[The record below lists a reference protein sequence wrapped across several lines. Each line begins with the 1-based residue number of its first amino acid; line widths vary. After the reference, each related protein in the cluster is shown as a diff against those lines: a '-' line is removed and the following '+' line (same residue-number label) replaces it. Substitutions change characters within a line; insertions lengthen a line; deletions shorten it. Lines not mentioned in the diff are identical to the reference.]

1 MGVINVLGQQA
12 VGDQFSTHICGSRGA
27 IPTRARPAHRKRL
40 CPVAAL
46 APRVRR
52 LDGPDLILR
61 SGRLLTMERPGSE
74 VEAVAARG
82 GVIVA
87 AGRDGEVVRLRQS
100 KTRMLDLRGRFA
112 LPGFIDCHT
121 HFAKRALGIT
131 RVDLHSARS
140 RDAMVARLAA
150 RRAKTPPG
158 EWILGRGWDD
168 SKWRDRRFP
177 TRRDLDA
184 KIRDRP
190 VKASRVDGHSC
201 VVNTAGWKALKMS
214 VDFSGVE
221 RDARGRPTGV
231 LKEAA
236 YEETLDRIVDPPEL
250 YRKALPLMERRAH
263 KLGVT
268 TVCDF
273 VDPKD
278 LRAYIERRRS
288 GRLAVRVS
296 AAVWLRHLDAVESA
310 GLGAGLGDEWLRL
323 TGLKMYGDGSI
334 GSRTAAM
341 YRPYADEPGNKGALN
356 LERAKMAEAIG
367 RARALGLQA
376 CIHAIGDRGV
386 DEVIAAF
393 ELASAEVPRAR
404 FARERHR
411 IEHCELVTKD
421 GIRRMR
427 RLGLVASMQPNFV
440 GNWSAK
446 GRLYDQRIG
455 PGWLGRDNP
464 MRFMIDGGLTVAF
477 GSDNMPFSPLYGIH
491 SAVNAPFPSQR
502 LTVLEALSAYTRD
515 AAFAI
520 REEGNR
526 GTLEVGKFADIAVLS
541 GDPRDAPT
549 RVGDL
554 AVHATVVGGTVVW
567 RKPA

>member
-1 MGVINVLGQQA
+1 
-12 VGDQFSTHICGSRGA
+12 
-27 IPTRARPAHRKRL
+27 
-40 CPVAAL
+40 
-46 APRVRR
+46 
-52 LDGPDLILR
+52 LDGPEIIVH
-61 SGRLLTMERPGSE
+61 SGRLLTMKSPRDE
-74 VEAVAARG
+74 VEALAVRG
-82 GVIVA
+82 GRIAA
-87 AGRDGEVVRLRQS
+87 AGSDGEIRRLRTS
-100 KTRMLDLRGRFA
+100 ATRVLDLHGKFA

-140 RDAMVARLAA
+140 RDAVVARLAA
-150 RRAKTPPG
+150 RRGKTPEG

-168 SKWRDRRFP
+168 SKWKDRRFP

-184 KIRDRP
+184 KIPDRP

-201 VVNTAGWKALKMS
+201 VVNTAGWKALKMPL
-214 VDFSGVE
+214 DFPGVE

-250 YRKALPLMERRAH
+250 YRKALPLMERRSH

-288 GRLAVRVS
+288 GAMRVRVC
-296 AAVWLRHLDAVESA
+296 AAVWLRHLGAVESA
-310 GLGAGLGDEWLRL
+310 GLAAGLGDEWLRL

-341 YRPYADEPGNKGALN
+341 YRPYADEPSNKGALN
-356 LERAKMAEAIG
+356 LDRRALARAIG

-393 ELASAEVPRAR
+393 ELAARGVPRAR

-421 GIRRMR
+421 GISRMR
-427 RLGLVASMQPNFV
+427 RLGLIASMQPNFV

-446 GRLYDQRIG
+446 GKLYDQRIG
-455 PGWLGRDNP
+455 PGWLGADNP

-491 SAVNAPFPSQR
+491 SAVNAPFVSQR
-502 LTVLEALSAYTRD
+502 LSVVEALAAYTRD
-515 AAFAI
+515 AAFAV
-520 REEGNR
+520 REEANR
-526 GTLEVGKFADIAVLS
+526 GTLEGGKFADIAVLS
-541 GDPRDAPT
+541 GDPRDAPDEI
-549 RVGDL
+549 GDL
-554 AVHATVVGGTVVW
+554 LVETTLIGGENVW
-567 RKPA
+567 QRTA

>member
-1 MGVINVLGQQA
+1 M
-12 VGDQFSTHICGSRGA
+12 H
-27 IPTRARPAHRKRL
+27 
-40 CPVAAL
+40 
-46 APRVRR
+46 
-52 LDGPDLILR
+52 GPSLILR
-61 SGRLLTMERPGSE
+61 SGRILTMEREGSE
-74 VEAVAARG
+74 VEALAISG
-82 GVIVA
+82 GRIGA
-87 AGRDGEVVRLRQS
+87 AGTDGEIVRLRNS
-100 KTRMLDLRGRFA
+100 KTRVIDLNGRFA
-112 LPGFIDCHT
+112 MPGFIDCHT

-131 RVDLHSARS
+131 RVDLHTARS
-140 RDAMVARLAA
+140 REAVVARLAA
-150 RRAKTPPG
+150 RRPRTPPG

-168 SKWRDRRFP
+168 SKWKDRRFP
-177 TRRDLDA
+177 TRHDLDA
-184 KIRDRP
+184 KIADRP

-201 VVNTAGWKALKMS
+201 VVNTAGWKALKMP

-221 RDARGRPTGV
+221 LDPRGRPTGV

-236 YEETLDRIVDPPEL
+236 YEATLDRIVDPPEL

-263 KLGVT
+263 RLGVT

-288 GRLAVRVS
+288 GRMRVRVS
-296 AAVWLRHLDAVESA
+296 AAVWLRHLEAIESA

-341 YRPYADEPGNKGALN
+341 YRAYADEPGNKGALN
-356 LERAKMAEAIG
+356 LDRAAMALAINH
-367 RARALGLQA
+367 ARALGLQA

-393 ELASAEVPRAR
+393 ELAARQVPRAR

-421 GIRRMR
+421 GIGRMR
-427 RLGLVASMQPNFV
+427 RLGLIASMQPNFV

-446 GRLYDQRIG
+446 GKLYDQRIG
-455 PGWLGRDNP
+455 PGWLGADNP
-464 MRFMIDGGLTVAF
+464 MRFMIDGGLKVAF
-477 GSDNMPFSPLYGIH
+477 GSDNMPFSPLYGIQ

-502 LTVLEALSAYTRD
+502 LRVFEALAAYTRD

-520 REEGNR
+520 REESNR
-526 GTLEVGKFADIAVLS
+526 GTLEVGKFADITVLS
-541 GDPRDAPT
+541 GDPREQESEI
-549 RVGDL
+549 GDL
-554 AVHATVVGGTVVW
+554 FVHATFVGGENVW
-567 RKPA
+567 RRRS

>member
-1 MGVINVLGQQA
+1 MDA
-12 VGDQFSTHICGSRGA
+12 
-27 IPTRARPAHRKRL
+27 
-40 CPVAAL
+40 
-46 APRVRR
+46 
-52 LDGPDLILR
+52 DLILR
-61 SGRLLTMERPGSE
+61 SGRLFTLGRGAAEAEALAAGGGRILAVGSDRE
-74 VEAVAARG
+74 VLRLRAARTK
-82 GVIVA
+82 
-87 AGRDGEVVRLRQS
+87 VV
-100 KTRMLDLRGRFA
+100 DLRGRFA

-131 RVDLHSARS
+131 RVDLHAVRS
-140 RDAMVARLAA
+140 REAMVARLAA
-150 RRAKTPPG
+150 HRKRTPPG

-168 SKWRDRRFP
+168 SRWKDRRFP
-177 TRRDLDA
+177 TMRDLDA
-184 KIRDRP
+184 AIPDRP

-201 VVNTAGWKALKMS
+201 VVNSLGWKALAMPA
-214 VDFSGVE
+214 DFSGVE
-221 RDARGRPTGV
+221 RDARGNPTGI

-278 LRAYIERRRS
+278 MRAYIERRRT
-288 GRLAVRVS
+288 GAQRVRVS
-296 AAVWLRHLDAVESA
+296 AAVWLRHLDAVEAS
-310 GLGAGLGDEWLRL
+310 GFGAGIGDEWLRL

-341 YRPYADEPGNKGALN
+341 RAPYADDPGNRGAMN
-356 LERAKMAEAIG
+356 LERPAMAEAIG

-386 DEVIAAF
+386 EEVIAAF
-393 ELASAEVPRAR
+393 EEAAEGVPRAR

-427 RLGLVASMQPNFV
+427 RLGLIASMQPNFV

-446 GRLYDQRIG
+446 GKLYDQRIG
-455 PGWLGRDNP
+455 PGWLGHDNP
-464 MRFMIDGGLTVAF
+464 MRLMVDGGLTVAF

-491 SAVNAPFPSQR
+491 SAVNAPFPAQQ
-502 LTVLEALSAYTRD
+502 LTVEEALAAYTRE
-515 AAFAI
+515 AAFAV
-520 REEGNR
+520 REEETR
-526 GTLEVGKFADIAVLS
+526 GTLEVGKLADVAVLD
-541 GDPRDAPT
+541 GDPREAPGEI
-549 RVGDL
+549 GDL
-554 AVHATVVGGTVVW
+554 SVWATVVGGELVW
-567 RKPA
+567 KARA

>member
-1 MGVINVLGQQA
+1 
-12 VGDQFSTHICGSRGA
+12 
-27 IPTRARPAHRKRL
+27 
-40 CPVAAL
+40 
-46 APRVRR
+46 
-52 LDGPDLILR
+52 
-61 SGRLLTMERPGSE
+61 
-74 VEAVAARG
+74 
-82 GVIVA
+82 
-87 AGRDGEVVRLRQS
+87 
-100 KTRMLDLRGRFA
+100 
-112 LPGFIDCHT
+112 
-121 HFAKRALGIT
+121 
-131 RVDLHSARS
+131 
-140 RDAMVARLAA
+140 
-150 RRAKTPPG
+150 
-158 EWILGRGWDD
+158 
-168 SKWRDRRFP
+168 
-177 TRRDLDA
+177 
-184 KIRDRP
+184 
-190 VKASRVDGHSC
+190 
-201 VVNTAGWKALKMS
+201 
-214 VDFSGVE
+214 
-221 RDARGRPTGV
+221 V

-236 YEETLDRIVDPPEL
+236 YEETLDRIVDPPDL

-268 TVCDF
+268 TVCDV

-278 LRAYIERRRS
+278 LRAYIERRRT
-288 GRLAVRVS
+288 GAMRVRVC

-341 YRPYADEPGNKGALN
+341 FSAYGDDPGNKGALN
-356 LERAKMAEAIG
+356 LDRANMAGAIG

-393 ELASAEVPRAR
+393 ELAAAHVPRAR

-427 RLGLVASMQPNFV
+427 RIGLIASVQPNFV

-446 GRLYDQRIG
+446 GKLYDQRIG

-502 LTVLEALSAYTRD
+502 LSVDEALAAYTRD
-515 AAFAI
+515 AAFAL
-520 REEGNR
+520 REESNR
-526 GTLEVGKFADIAVLS
+526 GTLERGKFADIAVLS
-541 GDPRDAPT
+541 GDPRD
-549 RVGDL
+549 VQGEIGDL
-554 AVHATVVGGTVVW
+554 LVDATLIGGENVW
-567 RKPA
+567 RRPA

>member
-1 MGVINVLGQQA
+1 
-12 VGDQFSTHICGSRGA
+12 
-27 IPTRARPAHRKRL
+27 
-40 CPVAAL
+40 
-46 APRVRR
+46 
-52 LDGPDLILR
+52 
-61 SGRLLTMERPGSE
+61 MERAGSE
-74 VEAVAARG
+74 VEALAVRG
-82 GVIVA
+82 GRVIA
-87 AGRDGEVVRLRQS
+87 AGNDREVLRLRAS
-100 KTRMLDLRGRFA
+100 ATRVLDLRGRFA

-150 RRAKTPPG
+150 RRAKTPAG

-168 SKWRDRRFP
+168 SKWKDRRFP
-177 TRRDLDA
+177 TRHDLDA

-201 VVNTAGWKALKMS
+201 VVNTAGWKALKMPA
-214 VDFSGVE
+214 DFSGVE
-221 RDARGRPTGV
+221 RDGRGRPTGV

-236 YEETLDRIVDPPEL
+236 YEETLDRIVDPPDL

-278 LRAYIERRRS
+278 LRAYIERRRT
-288 GRLAVRVS
+288 GAMRVRVC

-341 YRPYADEPGNKGALN
+341 FSAYGDDPGNKGALN
-356 LERAKMAEAIG
+356 LDRANMAGAIG

-393 ELASAEVPRAR
+393 ELAAAHVPRAR

-427 RLGLVASMQPNFV
+427 RIGLIASVQPNFV

-446 GRLYDQRIG
+446 GKLYDQRIG

-502 LTVLEALSAYTRD
+502 LSVDEALAAYTRD
-515 AAFAI
+515 AAFAL
-520 REEGNR
+520 REESNR
-526 GTLEVGKFADIAVLS
+526 GTLERGKFADIAVLS
-541 GDPRDAPT
+541 GDPRD
-549 RVGDL
+549 VQGEIGDL
-554 AVHATVVGGTVVW
+554 LVDATLIGGENVW
-567 RKPA
+567 RRPA